1 MKSSGKRWMSAAVA
15 VSAASL
21 ILSGCGAAGGGGGK
35 TADGVTTVKMV
46 LWPGPEGDAMQKVV
60 DAYNSGQGV
69 KDKIN
74 VDMVLLSRTDTFSK
88 EATMMA
94 SKSSEVD
101 VYFTTSYI
109 LGQHVQA
116 LEPLDF
122 VPKEQYFDISLD
134 GLQYDGKQYAVPLD
148 VGSHGLI
155 YRTDLIDAMLAD
167 PDTYADVSEK
177 VFGTRMSPKHPDDWN
192 WDDFLA
198 AGAYFTKRHNP
209 EAPTTNGTVMQAK
222 NLLFNVMLWN
232 DALWSYGGSWTDEKG
247 APAIDGE
254 AGENAVNLYRSAYE
268 MGIAAPSSAQAEFPE
283 AQAGMT
289 SGSVAFIPQWTVGFS
304 QLNDPA
310 TSPETAGKIALA
322 PMPGE
327 SHRTH
332 VHALAIGL
340 NKHSAHKDAATTWMT
355 YLTTPEAMKD
365 YAKAG
370 GLPSY
375 PSVLEELKD
384 TNPLFGF
391 TLADL
396 PEHGY
401 TPPIEKGTYSTL
413 VKLAQALSG
422 AWVGEGSVDDAL
434 RDADK
439 VIADTLTSGD
449 K

>member
-1 MKSSGKRWMSAAVA
+1 
-15 VSAASL
+15 
-21 ILSGCGAAGGGGGK
+21 
-35 TADGVTTVKMV
+35 
-46 LWPGPEGDAMQKVV
+46 MQKVV
-60 DAYNSGQGV
+60 DAYNSEQGV
-69 KDKIN
+69 QDKVN
-74 VDMVLLSRTDTFSK
+74 VEMVLLSRTDTFSK

-94 SKSSEVD
+94 AKSSEVD

-116 LEPLDF
+116 LDPLEF
-122 VPKEQYFDISLD
+122 VPEDKYFETAIE
-134 GLQYDGKQYAVPLD
+134 GLQYEGAQYAVPLD

-155 YRTDLIDAMLAD
+155 YRTDLIEGMLAD
-167 PDTYADVSEK
+167 ADTYGAVSEN
-177 VFGTRMSPKHPDDWN
+177 VLGQRMAPKHPDEWN

-198 AGAYFTKRHNP
+198 AGAYFTKQYNP
-209 EAPTTNGTVMQAK
+209 EASTTHGTVMQAK

-232 DALWSYGGSWTDEKG
+232 DVLWSYGGSWTDDSG
-247 APAIDGE
+247 APAIDSE
-254 AGENAVNLYRSAYE
+254 AGRSAVEVYRSAYE
-268 MGIAAPSSAQAEFPE
+268 KGIAAPSSAQAEFPE

-289 SGSVAFIPQWTVGFS
+289 AGSVAFIPQWTVGFS

-327 SHRTH
+327 NHRTH

-340 NKHSAHKDAATTWMT
+340 NKHSENKDAATTWMT
-355 YLTTPEAMKD
+355 YLTTPGAMKA
-365 YAKAG
+365 YAEAG

-375 PSVLEELKD
+375 PSALEELKD

-391 TLADL
+391 TLEDL
-396 PEHGY
+396 PNHGY

-413 VKLAQALSG
+413 VKLAQSLSG

-434 RDADK
+434 RDADQA
-439 VIADTLTSGD
+439 VADTLTSGD